1 MVSEVKRWEIEMKKS
16 CENSELVA
24 AEPPILAEVGQHH
37 KTPKLAKVGLARVG
51 LAKVGLTL
59 RRTPPPPLPDLEKVG
74 AQKGV
79 APKGGGPKF
88 RSFVSVAR
96 RNFHFSSLFLGSFR

>member
-59 RRTPPPPLPDLEKVG
+59 RRTPPSPPSPPGPGKCGGPEGCGPEGWG
-74 AQKGV
+74 AQ
-79 APKGGGPKF
+79 
-88 RSFVSVAR
+88 
-96 RNFHFSSLFLGSFR
+96 NFALLFP